1 MKKTKGAKLL
11 KKMRK
16 IKEKIR
22 KAYAVGTKV
31 RYISENGNKDKIL
44 TITGQDMQDV
54 SYVRVIMDNEC
65 IGVDICNLEI
75 IKSKKND

>member
-11 KKMRK
+11 KKMRR

-31 RYISENGNKDKIL
+31 RYIGENGNKDEIF

-54 SYVRVIMDNEC
+54 SYVRVFMENEF

-75 IKSKKND
+75 IS